1 MEMKVSKTE
10 GTNQNPLC
18 SPIPGM
24 PALRRVTVGV
34 LLACGLVAGL
44 PPATAQEQVA
54 TTSWQLQATSTGQV
68 EVPLYKSQIIDLK
81 KPTKKISVGNPEI
94 ADILMLN
101 SRQVYVVGKAL
112 GTTNVVMW
120 DSQGSVS
127 DTINVEVTHDLVNL
141 KEKLYRLMP
150 QERIQV
156 HASQGS
162 IVLSGEV
169 SSVVKMQAALDVAQ
183 SFMPLSRGLGD
194 TKGDVELKGSQVLNL
209 MQVGGAQQIMLE
221 VKVAEMARTVLKKL
235 DVKFNAFDVGN
246 KWRLGAVNGGAA
258 FPDAILDVPRINP
271 VTGEFDSFVQRRVP
285 IFTDGTPIGPAVTEF
300 LPNIPTID
308 DTGLFASYLS
318 GDFLFN
324 LVIDAAREEGLAK
337 ILAEP
342 TLTTQTGQEA
352 RFLSGGEFPIPV
364 PQSQDTVTIEFK
376 EFGVGLQFLPVVLDS
391 GRISL
396 KLSVSVSELSSVNQ
410 IVLGVTNSSEAFF
423 VPALTKRSASSTVEL
438 NDGQTLGIAG
448 LINENLREA
457 VNKFPG
463 LGDMPVLGPLF
474 RSQEFRKGMTEL
486 VIFVT
491 PRFARPITTQTVRLP
506 TDSFVEPSDT
516 EFYLM
521 GRLEG
526 RNASKGPT
534 PIEGGGSSGSFG
546 HGL

>member
-1 MEMKVSKTE
+1 MKNEANHAPVCGTLAGVS
-10 GTNQNPLC
+10 
-18 SPIPGM
+18 
-24 PALRRVTVGV
+24 AFRRIAVSG
-34 LLACGLVAGL
+34 LLACGLIAISPL
-44 PPATAQEQVA
+44 KAAQAQA
-54 TTSWQLQATSTGQV
+54 SNASWRVQAISNGQV
-68 EVPLYKSQIIDLK
+68 SVPLYKSQIIDLK
-81 KPTKKISVGNPEI
+81 KTAKKVSVGNPEI
-94 ADILMLN
+94 ADILILN
-101 SRQVYVVGKAL
+101 SRQIYVVGKAL
-112 GTTNVVMW
+112 GTTNVVLW
-120 DSQGSVS
+120 GSQGRVS
-127 DTINVEVTHDLVNL
+127 DTIDVEVTHDLVNL
-141 KEKLYRLMP
+141 KEKLFQLMP
-150 QERIQV
+150 QENIQV
-156 HASQGS
+156 RASQGS

-169 SSVVKMQAALDVAQ
+169 SSVVKMQAAMDLAQ
-183 SFMPLSRGLGD
+183 SFMPLSRGLVD
-194 TKGDVELKGSQVLNL
+194 TKGDVELKGGQVLNL

-221 VKVAEMARTVLKKL
+221 VKVAEMSRTILKKL
-235 DVKFNAFDVGN
+235 DVNFNAFGIDR
-246 KWRLGAVNGGAA
+246 KWRLGAVNGGAS
-258 FPDAILDVPRINP
+258 FPDAVIDVPRIDP
-271 VTGEFDSFVQRRVP
+271 VSGQFDSFVSRRVP
-285 IFTDGTPIGPAVTEF
+285 IFGGGTPIGPAVTE
-300 LPNIPTID
+300 LRPNIPTID
-308 DTGLFASYLS
+308 DNGLFASYLS

-396 KLSVSVSELSSVNQ
+396 KLNVSVSELSSTSQ

-423 VPALTKRSASSTVEL
+423 VPSLTKRSASSTVEL

-491 PRFARPITTQTVRLP
+491 PRFARPIRTQTVRLP
-506 TDSFVEPSDT
+506 TDSFVEPSDI

-526 RNASKGPT
+526 RKQEKGPSSVET
-534 PIEGGGSSGSFG
+534 GGTSGSFG
-546 HGL
+546 HGM

>member
-1 MEMKVSKTE
+1 MKTRIQTSQKPV
-10 GTNQNPLC
+10 C
-18 SPIPGM
+18 STVPGF
-24 PALRRVTVGV
+24 PALQGVAVGV
-34 LLACGLVAGL
+34 LLSLGLIADL
-44 PPATAQEQVA
+44 PSAAAQGPAPTPSWRLQ
-54 TTSWQLQATSTGQV
+54 TTSNGQV
-68 EVPLYKSQIIDLK
+68 VVPLYKSQIIDLSKGAK
-81 KPTKKISVGNPEI
+81 KVSVGNPEI

-101 SRQVYVVGKAL
+101 SRQLYVVGKAL

-120 DSQGSVS
+120 DSNGRVS
-127 DTINVEVTHDLVNL
+127 DTIDVEVSHDLTNL
-141 KEKLYRLMP
+141 KEKLYMLMP
-150 QERIQV
+150 QERINV

-169 SSVVKMQAALDVAQ
+169 SSVVKMQAALDLAQ

-194 TKGDVELKGSQVLNL
+194 TQGDVELKGSQVLNL

-221 VKVAEMARTVLKKL
+221 VKVAEMARTILKKL
-235 DVKFNAFDVGN
+235 DVNFNAFDINN
-246 KWRLGAVNGGAA
+246 KWRLGAVNGGAS
-258 FPDAILDVPRINP
+258 FPDAILDVPRIDP
-271 VTGEFDSFVQRRVP
+271 VTGAFDSFVQRRVP
-285 IFTDGTPIGPAVTEF
+285 IFGNGTPIGPAVTEF
-300 LPNIPTID
+300 RPGTPTIS
-308 DTGLFASYLS
+308 DTGIFASYLS

-324 LVIDAAREEGLAK
+324 LVVDAAREEGLAK

-364 PQSQDTVTIEFK
+364 PQGSDTVTIEFK

-396 KLSVSVSELSSVNQ
+396 KLNVAVSELSSVNQ
-410 IVLGVTNSSEAFF
+410 IILGVTNSSEAFF
-423 VPALTKRSASSTVEL
+423 VPSLTKRSASSTVEL

-526 RNASKGPT
+526 RKQTGPT
-534 PIEGGGSSGSFG
+534 TPTGGGGTSGSFG